1 MEGVGWRGWM
11 GGMGWRGGVEGYKN
25 SSTSVF
31 AQSSQ
36 WEGERRDEQ
45 IREGLKERGGG
56 MKRGKE
62 GEDKERREGKIG
74 LNKGKCK
81 RGKEGGKERGR
92 EV

>member
-1 MEGVGWRGWM
+1 MLILAPLEDRGILLKPM
-11 GGMGWRGGVEGYKN
+11 NKD
-25 SSTSVF
+25 
-31 AQSSQ
+31 A
-36 WEGERRDEQ
+36 
-45 IREGLKERGGG
+45 GLKERGGG